1 MYKRYLQNKILKRTN
16 PKKAIIVIGA
26 RQVGKTTLIKTLL
39 KDKNYLFL
47 DGDNPSIRELL
58 NNPNT
63 EEIKTI
69 IANHKTLFIDEAQ
82 RINNIGITIKII
94 IDQIKDVQV
103 FVSGSSAF
111 YLQNSLNETL
121 TGRKWEY
128 TLFPITWEEYQN
140 KHSYLESI
148 QQLENR
154 ILYGFYP
161 EVLNNNGDE
170 KAILKQLVNSYLYKD
185 ILIFSG
191 IRKPD
196 VLEKLLK
203 ALAFQIGNEV
213 SYNELSQIVGI
224 DKTTISKY
232 IQILEQ
238 NHIIFRLP
246 AYSKNLRNEIKRNQK
261 IYFYDTGV
269 RNTIINNFTPLSMRT
284 DKGALWENFLLAE
297 RLKQNIYKET
307 YTDMHFWRTKQQQE
321 VDLVEINNG
330 KITGFEIK
338 WEAKKQIKLP
348 LTFTK
353 TYNAKSKIID
363 KNNFIDFVIIE
374 SPLK

>member
-1 MYKRYLQNKILKRTN
+1 MYKRYLQENILKRSS
-16 PKKAIIVIGA
+16 PKKAIVLIGA
-26 RQVGKTTLIKTLL
+26 RQVGKTTLIKSLL
-39 KDKNYLFL
+39 NNKKYLFL
-47 DGDNPSIRELL
+47 DGDNPSVRELL

-63 EEIKTI
+63 EEIKRI
-69 IANHKTLFIDEAQ
+69 VANNKILFIDEAQ

-121 TGRKWEY
+121 TGRKWDY
-128 TLFPITWEEYQN
+128 VLFPISWEEYQN
-140 KHSYLESI
+140 KHSYLESV

-161 EVLNNNGDE
+161 EILNNIGE
-170 KAILKQLVNSYLYKD
+170 EQSLLKQLVNSYLYRD
-185 ILIFSG
+185 ILAFSG
-191 IRKPD
+191 IRKPE

-213 SYNELSQIVGI
+213 SYNELSQTVGI
-224 DKTTISKY
+224 DKGTIAKY
-232 IQILEQ
+232 IQILEDGY
-238 NHIIFRLP
+238 IIFRLP
-246 AYSKNLRNEIKRNQK
+246 SFSKNIRNEIKRNQK

-269 RNTIINNFTPLSMRT
+269 RNSIINNFTSLSMRI
-284 DKGALWENFLLAE
+284 DKGALWENFLIAE
-297 RLKQNIYKET
+297 RLKQNTYKET
-307 YTDMHFWRTKQQQE
+307 FTEMYFWRTKQQQE
-321 VDLVEINNG
+321 VDLVEVNNG
-330 KITGFEIK
+330 EVTGFEIK

-353 TYNAKSKIID
+353 TYKAKSVIID
-363 KNNFIDFVIIE
+363 KNNFVDFIV
-374 SPLK
+374 